1 MIVIEPFEAAH
12 IAQAAALWRA
22 NYRAVSAAIPGA
34 PRCWRDDSPAL
45 TEALAARAG
54 SPDAVVARAEGELVG
69 YMLGVR
75 STFHA
80 EPTAYCPVFGHAARE
95 DFAEQVIPLL
105 YQRLAAHWVA
115 GGCLNHLVTFFA
127 ADGALQR
134 ALYELGFGLMVVDA
148 LRPIAPPLAERPA
161 PDGLRIARA
170 GVEQL
175 AEVMAMGDESGEYY
189 PQSPLFLM
197 REPHDAD
204 YYRGL
209 LADPALAAFVA
220 YWEGRPVGLLNARIP
235 DEDDLFTLADRRT
248 GMLDPLGAYIQADY
262 RGRGIG
268 AQLVR
273 RALAWCAE
281 QGLERVH
288 VDYESANLFARAFW
302 PRYFTPYLYSVKRR
316 VNQDAAGNQSASR

>member
-1 MIVIEPFEAAH
+1 MIVIEPLEAAH
-12 IAQAAALWRA
+12 IPQATALWQERYRAAA
-22 NYRAVSAAIPGA
+22 SALPGA
-34 PRCWRDDSPAL
+34 PGLWLGDATPLIAVLSAY
-45 TEALAARAG
+45 AG
-54 SPDAVVARAEGELVG
+54 KPDAVIAREGDALVG

-75 STFHA
+75 STFHG
-80 EPTAYCPVFGHAARE
+80 EPTAYCPIFGHAVCDDDVELAY
-95 DFAEQVIPLL
+95 PLL
-105 YQRLAAHWVA
+105 YRRLAAQWVA
-115 GGCLNHLVTFFA
+115 EGCLNHLITFFA
-127 ADGALQR
+127 ADEALQR

-161 PDGLRIARA
+161 PEGLRIIRA
-170 GVEQL
+170 GVEQT
-175 AEVMAMGDESGEYY
+175 AEVMALGEESGAYY
-189 PQSPLFLM
+189 AQSPLFLA
-197 REPHDAD
+197 REPRNED

-209 LADPALAAFVA
+209 LADPALAAFAA

-248 GMLDPLGAYIQADY
+248 GMLDPLGAYIQAEY

-273 RALAWCAE
+273 RALGWCAE

-288 VDYESANLFARAFW
+288 VDFESANLFARAFW

-316 VNQDAAGNQSASR
+316 INQDATNL